1 MFETY
6 RDDMVKHFKKNMQS
20 HPLLRVAVDGDELWS
35 RYLES
40 FAPEHN
46 PVYRKRTE
54 HDCSTCRGFIK
65 HLGGMVAAVGNQIVS
80 IWDFE
85 PTYRE
90 DSEVYGPVNEAMSRL
105 VHSRPIQNLLLYHQY
120 TAGNSH
126 NYEAGPGQEVI
137 TYRHFYLNL
146 PPSVV
151 ETDKLTLQS
160 KLAKHRE
167 SAEMLSR
174 ALTEISLDA
183 LREAIDLVAQ
193 NSLYRGEEFKA
204 TLDSF
209 FNLKGLYLSY
219 VATDTGVGER
229 EARRASELLI
239 WRTAQ
244 LAPGLCRIRNSVI
257 GTLLVDLSDGVD
269 LERAVAAYESKVAP
283 ANYKRPKSLITK
295 AMVDKAGK
303 AMGELGY
310 TTALA
315 RRHARVEDLTVN
327 NVLFVDRETRLVMDP
342 FQALA
347 AELPVKAPGT
357 FGKIEDV
364 PIGKF
369 VSDVLP
375 TVTGME
381 VLFENDHMG
390 NLVSLIAPHDPTSKS
405 MFRWNNNF
413 SWAYTGDVADSIRE
427 RVKKAGGKVDGFFR
441 ASLSWSNFDDLDLSI
456 TEPDGTLIYF
466 GSKHSR
472 QTGGKLDVDMNAM
485 SGESREPVENIVYA
499 EKSCLIGGDY
509 LISVHQYRHR
519 ENVDHGF
526 EVEVELDGQ
535 VMTFGYDKLVKQD
548 ERIRVATM
556 AWDARNRKG
565 EITPHLSA
573 SKLQREAWGLKTGVF
588 HKVRMM
594 TLSPN
599 HWDNQGVGNRHWFFI
614 LDGCATDQPA
624 RGFFNEFLKP
634 ELNEHRKV
642 FEVMASRMAAQPV
655 PEQLSGLGFSSTR
668 RASLTV
674 RLTGAVSRVVR
685 VLF

>member
-1 MFETY
+1 
-6 RDDMVKHFKKNMQS
+6 MQP
-20 HPLLRVAVDGDELWS
+20 HPLRRGAVDGDELWA

-65 HLGGMVAAVGNQIVS
+65 HMGGMVAAVGNQIVS

-105 VHSRPIQNLLLYHQY
+105 VHSRPIENLLLYHQH

-126 NYEAGPGQEVI
+126 IYEAGPGQEVI

-151 ETDKLTLQS
+151 EIDKLAKLA

-174 ALTEISLDA
+174 ALSEISLDA
-183 LREAIDLVAQ
+183 LRETLDLIAQ

-204 TLDSF
+204 TVDSF

-219 VATDTGVGER
+219 VATDSGVGER

-257 GTLLVDLSDGVD
+257 GTLLVDLSDGVE
-269 LERAVAAYESKVAP
+269 LERAVASYESKVAP

-315 RRHARVEDLTVN
+315 RRHARVEDLTIN

-357 FGKIEDV
+357 FGKIEDI

-413 SWAYTGDVADSIRE
+413 SWAYAGDVADSIKE

-441 ASLSWSNFDDLDLSI
+441 ASLSWSNFDDLDLSVV
-456 TEPDGTLIYF
+456 EPDGNRIYF
-466 GSKHSR
+466 RDKYNPL
-472 QTGGKLDVDMNAM
+472 TGGQLDVDMNA
-485 SGESREPVENIVYA
+485 GDRRSRQPVENITYA
-499 EKSCLIGGDY
+499 KKEQMPSGSYVIM
-509 LISVHQYRHR
+509 VHQYRPSILQEGELRHR
-519 ENVDHGF
+519 LRGRGRAGRPGH
-526 EVEVELDGQ
+526 EL
-535 VMTFGYDKLVKQD
+535 
-548 ERIRVATM
+548 
-556 AWDARNRKG
+556 
-565 EITPHLSA
+565 
-573 SKLQREAWGLKTGVF
+573 
-588 HKVRMM
+588 
-594 TLSPN
+594 
-599 HWDNQGVGNRHWFFI
+599 
-614 LDGCATDQPA
+614 
-624 RGFFNEFLKP
+624 
-634 ELNEHRKV
+634 
-642 FEVMASRMAAQPV
+642 
-655 PEQLSGLGFSSTR
+655 
-668 RASLTV
+668 
-674 RLTGAVSRVVR
+674 RL
-685 VLF
+685 

>member
-1 MFETY
+1 MSFVDY
-6 RDDMVKHFKKNMQS
+6 RDEMVEHFRTKMAGNL
-20 HPLLRVAVDGDELWS
+20 LLRTAVTGDDMWEL
-35 RYLES
+35 YLGA

-46 PVYRKRTE
+46 KIFRERRE
-54 HDCSTCRGFIK
+54 HDCSACRQFIK
-65 HLGGMVAAVGNQIVS
+65 HAGNMVAAVGNELVS
-80 IWDFE
+80 LWDFV
-85 PTYRE
+85 PS
-90 DSEVYGPVNEAMSRL
+90 DPVYKPVNLVMSLFVKMARIENLMLSPQPL
-105 VHSRPIQNLLLYHQY
+105 VGTKANHEVTSSGTVMAWNHLYV
-120 TAGNSH
+120 G
-126 NYEAGPGQEVI
+126 
-137 TYRHFYLNL
+137 L
-146 PPSVV
+146 PESAVMRNK
-151 ETDKLTLQS
+151 DQLQAA
-160 KLAKHRE
+160 LAKHRE
-167 SAEMLSR
+167 SHEMVSR
-174 ALTEISLDA
+174 ALGEIKLDA
-183 LREAIDLVAQ
+183 IVEVIDLIKQ
-193 NSLYRGEEFKA
+193 NSLYRGEEHLRMVEKFH
-204 TLDSF
+204 TL
-209 FNLKGLYLSY
+209 KVLYLAA
-219 VATDTGVGER
+219 VATDPARSGPDTSH
-229 EARRASELLI
+229 RRAAELFL
-239 WRTAQ
+239 WNTVATD
-244 LAPGLCRIRNSVI
+244 PGLCRARNTVI
-257 GTLLVDLSDGVD
+257 GTLLVDLSQDMP
-269 LERAVAAYESKVAP
+269 LEDAVRAYEIKVAP
-283 ANYKRPKSLITK
+283 ANYKRPKSLVTK

-315 RRHARVEDLTVN
+315 RRHARVEDLTIN

-347 AELPVKAPGT
+347 AELPVKSPGT
-357 FGKIEDV
+357 FGKIEDI

-456 TEPDGTLIYF
+456 AEPDGTLIYF
-466 GSKHSR
+466 GDKRSR

-485 SGESREPVENIVYA
+485 SGESREPVENIVYL
-499 EKSCLIGGDY
+499 EKSCLINGNY

-535 VMTFGYDKLVKQD
+535 TMTFGYDKLVKQG
-548 ERIRVATM
+548 ERISVATM
-556 AWDARNRKG
+556 TWDARNRKG

-588 HKVRMM
+588 HKVRMV